1 MANGPLLATLLGGVV
16 VVLASALGGATGFG
30 YALLAAP
37 LLLLL
42 GFPLPFV
49 VTANLALA
57 LLTRVAVAYRF
68 RPYLHRRRAA
78 LLILGSV
85 PGLYAGTRVLTGVA
99 PATIRR
105 VAGVAIVLVAL
116 LLLRSLKAP
125 PPPPLPGAPLAAGFL
140 GGFLGAT
147 ISLNGVPAVLLLAR
161 DRASPYSVQADLAL
175 YFVVSNAIGLG
186 LLALRHA
193 LVAPALYPAALLWLP
208 GALLGNYAG
217 VALGARLPQRAFRYL
232 ALAIACAAGV
242 VTALTA

>member
-1 MANGPLLATLLGGVV
+1 MPDGLLLAFVLGGLA

-30 YALLAAP
+30 YGLIAVP

-42 GFPLPFV
+42 GFPLTFV

-57 LLTRVAVAYRF
+57 MLTRVSVVYRF
-68 RPYLHRRRAA
+68 RSYLHRRRAA
-78 LLILGSV
+78 MLILGSI
-85 PGLYAGTRVLTGVA
+85 PGLYAGTRVLTGIA
-99 PATIRR
+99 PTTIKR
-105 VAGVAIVLVAL
+105 VAGVAIALIALV
-116 LLLRSLKAP
+116 LLRSLKAP
-125 PPPPLPGAPLAAGFL
+125 PPPPVPGAPLAAGFL

-161 DRASPYSVQADLAL
+161 DRASPYSVLADLAL
-175 YFVVSNAIGLG
+175 YYVVSNTIGLG
-186 LLALRHA
+186 LLALRHV

-232 ALAIACAAGV
+232 ALAIACAAGL